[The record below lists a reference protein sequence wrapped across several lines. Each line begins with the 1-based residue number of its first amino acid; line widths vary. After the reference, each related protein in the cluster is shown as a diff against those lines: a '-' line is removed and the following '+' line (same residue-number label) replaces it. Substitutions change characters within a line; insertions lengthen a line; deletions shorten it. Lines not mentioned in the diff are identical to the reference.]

1 MKIFA
6 KNNQSGFALIEFIV
20 AFVVAAIVASMIYT
34 YFGNAL
40 TQSSVPIAR
49 LRNASNLE
57 QVMEN
62 IITDF
67 DRLNKINLRY
77 KWRHTHPYQVGDVIL
92 PTDIFDNNVT
102 SKIANNGR
110 YYVCTVAGTSG
121 SSTIAWPVTGTPG
134 LTTGGTVSGDGTV
147 TWRELGYVWKAGTA
161 YPANSDVVPAINN
174 GHFYRGGG
182 GTSGSTDPD
191 EGANEWT
198 TIEGTEVGG
207 TENDGAL
214 TWTEVG
220 TILQSNVLT
229 DNLSAH
235 LSTADYYGT
244 GYTVY
249 QNVFIGLDETTNP
262 HQEITTYTE
271 KNLLKVTIKND
282 YSAETL
288 TQIFT
293 IR

>member
-6 KNNQSGFALIEFIV
+6 KDNQSGFTLIEFIV
-20 AFVVAAIVASMIYT
+20 AFVVAAIVASMVYT

-40 TQSSVPIAR
+40 TQSSAPIAR

-57 QVMEN
+57 RVMEN
-62 IITDF
+62 IITDY

-77 KWRHTHPYQVGDVIL
+77 KWRHTHPYQVGDVVL
-92 PTDIFDNNVT
+92 PTDIFNNNVT

-121 SSTIAWPVTGTPG
+121 SSTITWPVTGTPG
-134 LTTGGTVSGDGTV
+134 LTTGGTVTEGSV
-147 TWRELGYVWKAGTA
+147 TWRELGYVWKAGIV
-161 YPANSDVVPAINN
+161 YPTNSIVVPAINN
-174 GHFYRGGG
+174 GHFYRGGD
-182 GTSGSTDPD
+182 GTTSSGSSDPD
-191 EGANEWT
+191 EGANDWT
-198 TIEGTEVGG
+198 ITEGG
-207 TENDGAL
+207 TENDGSL

-229 DNLSAH
+229 DNLSTH

-249 QNVFIGLDETTNP
+249 QNVFIGLDESTM
-262 HQEITTYTE
+262 QETTTYSE
-271 KNLLKVTIKND
+271 KNLLKVTIKNND
-282 YSAETL
+282 SAETL